1 MHVFL
6 ADQLT
11 LSQPRGAHYAH
22 HIICAPPSQIFRPF
36 DGPKA
41 ERENQLL
48 QYTIW
53 PSFQCV
59 AFPGYMATYHLISG

>member
-1 MHVFL
+1 MPTILFV
-6 ADQLT
+6 
-11 LSQPRGAHYAH
+11 
-22 HIICAPPSQIFRPF
+22 PPPQIFRPF

-59 AFPGYMATYHLISG
+59 AFPGYIAPTTYHLISG